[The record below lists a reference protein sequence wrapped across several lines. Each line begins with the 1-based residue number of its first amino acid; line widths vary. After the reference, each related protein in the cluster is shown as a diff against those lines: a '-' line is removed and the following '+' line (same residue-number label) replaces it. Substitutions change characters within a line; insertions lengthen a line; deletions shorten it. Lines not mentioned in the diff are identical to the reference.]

1 MFKFIYLCL
10 FAFRLSSCNLSGRV
24 CEDLLSALSSQSSLR
39 EMDLSTNSLKDSGV
53 IKLSAAVDSQHS
65 KLEILRSDQV
75 ISCYQLIQ
83 LTVKL
88 INNGKLHLLVVVFYY
103 FSLFIKF
110 KDNLLNKRH

>member
-1 MFKFIYLCL
+1 MFLFFPDTIFKFIYFCL

-24 CEDLLSALSSQSSLR
+24 CEDLLSVLSSQSSSLR

-53 IKLSAAVDSQHS
+53 IKLSAAVDSRHS

-75 ISCYQLIQ
+75 
-83 LTVKL
+83 
-88 INNGKLHLLVVVFYY
+88 LVVVSYY

-110 KDNLLNKRH
+110 QDNLLNKRQ